1 MSSIAAF
8 QCASSLAEETSSD
21 PCQQADHGDE
31 ADRQTTTNRRYTG
44 LLWTIAEIGRA
55 VAVLPSRVGDVKF
68 WDCYITFCYLTPV
81 LQNGAARASNANIP
95 SIAVYSRK
103 TDTAATE
110 HNTSLL
116 YYTLAR

>member
-55 VAVLPSRVGDVKF
+55 VAVLPSCVGDEKF
-68 WDCYITFCYLTPV
+68 RDYYITCCSLTPV
-81 LQNGAARASNANIP
+81 GQSVAAMASNSLSP
-95 SIAVYSRK
+95 VRTDYSRK
-103 TDTAATE
+103 NGQSCYHET
-110 HNTSLL
+110 
-116 YYTLAR
+116 